1 MKTLH
6 QNGCRRILIIDD
18 QNSIHDVFRSVLL
31 RPAINNGVLNDLE
44 SELFGPPSTMGN
56 DDASTENVSHVVE
69 FAHQGEEG
77 CLKLQAA
84 LERGE
89 HFDLAF
95 VDMQMPPGWNGIET
109 IHQLWALMPSL
120 PVVVCTAYSKYSW
133 ISICKL
139 LGNTEQLNLLPKPF
153 VAAEVHEII
162 NNAFRQVN
170 ETLYSEPGPCIC

>member
-1 MKTLH
+1 MNTLH
-6 QNGCRRILIIDD
+6 HNVCRRILIIDD
-18 QNSIHDVFRSVLL
+18 QNSIHDVFRTILL
-31 RPAINNGVLNDLE
+31 RPAINNGALNDLE
-44 SELFGPPSTMGN
+44 SELFGTPSAMGN
-56 DDASTENVSHVVE
+56 DETSTENVSHVVE

-120 PVVVCTAYSKYSW
+120 PVVVCTAYSEYSW
-133 ISICKL
+133 IDICTR
-139 LGNTEQLNLLPKPF
+139 LGNAEQLSLLPKPF
-153 VAAEVHEII
+153 VSHEVHDILNSVAI
-162 NNAFRQVN
+162 PDQPSGRDLAF
-170 ETLYSEPGPCIC
+170 